1 MKPRTCLAPL
11 AIAAALCAAPVHAAT
26 IGFAPASVI
35 AAVGDTF
42 SVDVVVSD
50 LGGEIVSAYDLDIVF
65 DASVLTA
72 TSVVFSGALGGGA
85 FLDAILSPGLIDVAG
100 VSLLSDAALLALQ
113 GGDAVMLASIGFT
126 KTGDGTS
133 ALDFVFDA
141 VNDVK
146 GANGQILALDAIP
159 GSVVP
164 IPEPSAAL
172 TFGAGLLVT
181 GFALRRRPR

>member
-1 MKPRTCLAPL
+1 MKLRTHFAPL
-11 AIAAALCAAPVHAAT
+11 ALAAALFGGPVNAAT

-65 DASVLTA
+65 DASVLSA
-72 TSVVFSGALGGGA
+72 TGISFSGALGGIA
-85 FLDAILSPGLIDVAG
+85 FHDHDLAPGLVDLAG
-100 VSLLSDAALLALQ
+100 VSLISDAALLALQ
-113 GGDAVMLASIGFT
+113 GGDAVTLASIAFT
-126 KTGDGTS
+126 KTGEGQA

-146 GANGQILALDAIP
+146 GANGEILPIDAVP
-159 GSVVP
+159 GSVAP
-164 IPEPSAAL
+164 IPEPTAAL
-172 TFGAGLLVT
+172 TFGTGLLVT
-181 GFALRRRPR
+181 GFALRRRAR

>member
-1 MKPRTCLAPL
+1 MKLRARFALLALP
-11 AIAAALCAAPVHAAT
+11 AALFAAPVHAAT

-35 AAVGDTF
+35 AAVGETF
-42 SVDVVVSD
+42 AVDVVVSD

-65 DASVLTA
+65 DASVLSA
-72 TSVVFSGALGGGA
+72 TGVAFSGALGGGA
-85 FLDAILSPGLIDVAG
+85 FLDAILAPGLVDLAG

-113 GGDAVMLASIGFT
+113 GGGSVTLASIGFT
-126 KTGDGTS
+126 KTGEGSS

-146 GANGQILALDAIP
+146 GANGQILALAAVP
-159 GSVVP
+159 GSVAP

-172 TFGAGLLVT
+172 SFGAGLLVT